1 MLPILKALNKVHK
14 SMKRLNN
21 LYRHICDKSNI
32 ELADDCARRGKHN
45 WGIKKHDLHRES
57 DNQKLLQ
64 SLIDLSYKTSDY
76 DRFKIFEPKE
86 RIIFR
91 LPYFPDR
98 IAQWDIML
106 TMEPIWVKTF
116 ISQTYSC
123 IKDRG
128 IHKLAKDVK
137 KALRTDKQGTK
148 YCLKLDVKKF
158 YPSIDHEILKV
169 DILRRKIKDRELL
182 TILDEIIDSAEG
194 VPIGN
199 YLSQF
204 FANLFLS
211 YFDHWLKEE
220 VGVKHYFRY
229 ADDIVILSD
238 SKEKLRD
245 ILILIKTYFHKK
257 LNLEMKPNYQI
268 FPVESRGIDFAG
280 YIFFHTHTLLRKSIK
295 QRMFRLINRYKA
307 GKMDLNELKRRLTS
321 YFGWLKYCDSKSL
334 LQKIEKETGL
344 HFSNWNGEETKIS
357 KFYGKDVR
365 IIEVVK
371 YSKYFKIHL
380 IYKNKSFSVKSKSTR
395 LYNTLKGCTF
405 PLNFKL
411 ISYAGTKKNRIKCKT

>member
-1 MLPILKALNKVHK
+1 
-14 SMKRLNN
+14 MKRLGN
-21 LYRHICDKSNI
+21 LYSRICDKAMI

-45 WGIKKHDLHRES
+45 WGIKKHDMHRES
-57 DNQKLLQ
+57 DNQKLLE
-64 SLIDLSYKTSDY
+64 SLINLTYKTSEY
-76 DRFKIFEPKE
+76 DKFTIFEPKE

-137 KALRTDKQGTK
+137 KALRNDKQGTR
-148 YCLKLDVKKF
+148 YCLKLDVRKF
-158 YPSIDHEILKV
+158 YPSIDHEILKNK
-169 DILRRKIKDRELL
+169 ILRRKIKDKMLL
-182 TILDEIIDSAEG
+182 AVPDEIVDSADG

-204 FANLFLS
+204 FANLYLS
-211 YFDHWLKEE
+211 YFDHWIKEE
-220 VGVKHYFRY
+220 LKVKHYFRY

-238 SKEKLRD
+238 SKEELRK
-245 ILILIKTYFHKK
+245 ILILIKLYFHQE
-257 LNLEMKPNYQI
+257 LNLEVKPNYQI

-280 YIFFHTHTLLRKSIK
+280 YVFFHTHTLLRKSIK
-295 QRMFRLINRYKA
+295 QRIFKLINKYKA
-307 GKMDLNELKRRLTS
+307 GKISLEELKRRLTS
-321 YFGWLKYCDSKSL
+321 YFGWLKYCDSKNL
-334 LQKIEKETGL
+334 LQKIERETGI
-344 HFSNWNGEETKIS
+344 HYSNWNGTDAKIS
-357 KFYGKDVR
+357 DFYGKCVK
-365 IIEVVK
+365 IVELVK

-380 IYKNKSFSVKSKSTR
+380 VYKGKSFSVKSNSRK
-395 LYNTLKGCTF
+395 LYMTLKDCKF

-411 ISYAGTKKNRIKCKT
+411 ISYAGTKKNRI